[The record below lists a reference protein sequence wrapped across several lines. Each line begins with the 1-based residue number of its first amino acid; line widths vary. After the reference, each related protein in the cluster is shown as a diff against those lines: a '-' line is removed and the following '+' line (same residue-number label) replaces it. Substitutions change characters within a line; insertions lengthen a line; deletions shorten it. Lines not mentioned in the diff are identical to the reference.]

1 MSDRP
6 PRFLIPGCLVTG
18 AVAGIAGTFMPSA
31 SLRSLLWGIDGMA
44 LIVGTA
50 LLALHHFRRGN
61 DGVAAGFLVF
71 VAGETLILAASGMD
85 LAAGAPGFGAGAGL
99 WAASLILVSA
109 PKVMPSWV
117 RAAAAVGAVLFMVV
131 ALQIFM
137 GRPLTALSRPLPFF
151 AYPFLAA
158 TLVGWALQHFRE
170 AA

>member
-6 PRFLIPGCLVTG
+6 PRFLTSGCLVTG

-31 SLRSLLWGIDGMA
+31 SLRSLLWGIDGIA

-85 LAAGAPGFGAGAGL
+85 LAAGAPVFGAGAGL